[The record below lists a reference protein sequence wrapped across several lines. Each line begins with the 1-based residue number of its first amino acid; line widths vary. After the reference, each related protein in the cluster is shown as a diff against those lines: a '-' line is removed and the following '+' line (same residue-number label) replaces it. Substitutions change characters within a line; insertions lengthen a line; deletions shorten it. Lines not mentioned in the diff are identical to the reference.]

1 MNRETEQV
9 YILLDDEDNTV
20 TALVELTEGRE
31 IQLPEEGQPLVISG
45 TIPYAHK
52 FARRFIGQG
61 EKVIKYGEIIGIA
74 TRDIQPGTHVHV
86 HNVKGL
92 RA

>member
-1 MNRETEQV
+1 MNKETEQA
-9 YILLDDEDNTV
+9 YILLDPADNTL
-20 TALVELTEGRE
+20 TALVELAEGRE
-31 IQLPEEGQPLVISG
+31 LRIAEDDEPLVISG
-45 TIPYAHK
+45 RIPYAHK
-52 FARRFIGQG
+52 FARRLIRRG

-74 TRDIQPGTHVHV
+74 TCDIHPGTHVHV